1 MNVCSANEDA
11 LGTLESWSQC
21 WGCQECNYSNAGNFS
36 RSDSVC
42 KIQEQRFNLQSR
54 YMTQVI
60 STNNNDS
67 FRSPNNHITYRLMT
81 RSHYLDCP
89 TLQPRSREH
98 GVQPR
103 RQGSMQKKRTQKGTV
118 SRLLFHS
125 TRLTTFM
132 FRCCSCLAV
141 SWNSLRLWDP
151 GRLYYCYYMPFKRP
165 PKPLNWVI

>member
-11 LGTLESWSQC
+11 LGTLLSHDRSAEVSR
-21 WGCQECNYSNAGNFS
+21 NLIVRMAGDFS

-54 YMTQVI
+54 YVSQVI
-60 STNNNDS
+60 SINNNDS

-141 SWNSLRLWDP
+141 S
-151 GRLYYCYYMPFKRP
+151 
-165 PKPLNWVI
+165 